1 MSAYCSQND
10 LLGDIQ
16 MADLIT
22 LTDDDSPATGVLN
35 STVLNAVISKAS
47 GVIDRMVGNVY
58 DIPFNPIPAS
68 VNSLAIAIA
77 CYTLYRRREV
87 PDEKNKFAEDYRLA
101 MQMLVAVNKREQF
114 LDLSAG
120 QDFDMVAPV
129 TTPTVFG
136 SGNYPASSR

>member
-58 DIPFNPIPAS
+58 DIPFNPTPAS
-68 VNSLAIAIA
+68 INSLAIAIA
-77 CYTLYRRREV
+77 CYTLYRRIGSRILLHISNLKYILWLLYCI
-87 PDEKNKFAEDYRLA
+87 DF
-101 MQMLVAVNKREQF
+101 F
-114 LDLSAG
+114 DLSSICYGYA
-120 QDFDMVAPV
+120 FE
-129 TTPTVFG
+129 F
-136 SGNYPASSR
+136 SRNLTA